1 VASPLLV
8 MGGIAV
14 LTLAIGNVRHR
25 AFGGEAYAMA
35 FAANLFHNLMTYVAW
50 AFDLRNPFFDDPG
63 GISQSAWRVGL
74 PVAAALLALAGVT
87 RDRTRL
93 PVIGLLWAALALA
106 PVLPLIHHTY
116 ATYLYAPLAGAALAV
131 GSGCESGIVMAW
143 SLRARENARGKRRTG
158 ARAGHEVAVA
168 TLMSL
173 AVLAYAIGSDRL
185 LAARVTRRVE
195 GLDLPF
201 DRQLRKSEM
210 IRRAT
215 AGLERAG
222 GAHRIVLY
230 LPPEASTRLDQRT
243 GRMYSDTTLKLEQ
256 MLMVRV
262 LDQGRALRALS
273 PGLDSVAFVTR
284 WSAAY
289 ADFDLCANTPAGDIV
304 DFGTGPD
311 AHLRLG
317 ALLMQSGKPRL
328 AEDLLTSAC
337 AAYPQDPRLR
347 RMADQTR
354 AAP

>member
-1 VASPLLV
+1 
-8 MGGIAV
+8 MCGIAIV
-14 LTLAIGNVRHR
+14 ALAIGNVRNR

-35 FAANLFHNLMTYVAW
+35 FGANLFHNLMTYVAW
-50 AFDLRNPFFDDPG
+50 AFDLRNAFFDDPG
-63 GISQSAWRVGL
+63 GISESAWRFGL
-74 PVAAALLALAGVT
+74 PVLLGLLALAWVT

-93 PVIGLLWAALALA
+93 PMIGLLWAAVTLA

-116 ATYLYAPLAGAALAV
+116 ATYLYAPLAGVALAV
-131 GSGCESGIVMAW
+131 GSGLESCIVMAW
-143 SLRARENARGKRRTG
+143 SLRPRENARGRRRAG
-158 ARAGHEVAVA
+158 ARASPELAVA
-168 TLMSL
+168 TVMALG
-173 AVLAYAIGSDRL
+173 VLAYAIGSERL
-185 LAARVTRRVE
+185 LAARVMRRVE

-222 GAHRIVLY
+222 GARRIVLY

-284 WSAAY
+284 WTAAY

-304 DFGTGPD
+304 DFGQGPD

-317 ALLMQSGKPRL
+317 ALLLQSGKHRL

-337 AAYPQDPRLR
+337 AAYPNDARLR
-347 RMADQTR
+347 QMADQAR

>member
-1 VASPLLV
+1 MCYRRKLSSKPPRRRPSISRCCAPKQNTPLRFCL
-8 MGGIAV
+8 
-14 LTLAIGNVRHR
+14 
-25 AFGGEAYAMA
+25 E
-35 FAANLFHNLMTYVAW
+35 
-50 AFDLRNPFFDDPG
+50 
-63 GISQSAWRVGL
+63 
-74 PVAAALLALAGVT
+74 
-87 RDRTRL
+87 
-93 PVIGLLWAALALA
+93 
-106 PVLPLIHHTY
+106 
-116 ATYLYAPLAGAALAV
+116 
-131 GSGCESGIVMAW
+131 
-143 SLRARENARGKRRTG
+143 KRR
-158 ARAGHEVAVA
+158 RIF
-168 TLMSL
+168 LS
-173 AVLAYAIGSDRL
+173 
-185 LAARVTRRVE
+185 
-195 GLDLPF
+195 PF

-222 GAHRIVLY
+222 GARRIVLY

-284 WSAAY
+284 WTAAY

-304 DFGTGPD
+304 DFGKGPD

-317 ALLMQSGKPRL
+317 ALLLQSGKPRL

-337 AAYPQDPRLR
+337 AAYPNDARLR
-347 RMADQTR
+347 QMAEQTR